1 MSLGF
6 VYTGEKRF
14 EKIGRENHKLLYN
27 ALSEFTSFKIYDEC
41 KKDRKNDE
49 FVLSAPNQIWD
60 FYKALPAIKER
71 IVVKMRTDIWF
82 TKSSI
87 PHVVNEILATLQGKR
102 TFTLIGSE
110 LKKHYNNEYDTYD
123 LPEFKIGH
131 KSDKSKVKTADFIT
145 IADREMLRP
154 RYEIYNILKT
164 EKSKSGNRLWQRIRK
179 GPGKYSFGQI
189 YLIRNNYKPNHLNDE
204 YMAYQFAEGY
214 NKTKHKEALKFY
226 NEHLSPNT

>member
-27 ALSEFTSFKIYDEC
+27 TLSEFTPFSIYDQC
-41 KKDRKNDE
+41 KADRKNDE
-49 FVLSAPNQIWD
+49 FKLSAPNQIWD
-60 FYKALPAIKER
+60 FYKALPAVKER
-71 IVVKMRTDIWF
+71 IVVKMRTDIWL

-87 PHVVNEILATLQGKR
+87 PHIVNEILATQQGKR

-110 LKKHYNNEYDTYD
+110 LKTHYNNEYDTYD
-123 LPEFKIGH
+123 LP
-131 KSDKSKVKTADFIT
+131 SDKSKVKTADFIT
-145 IADREMLRP
+145 IADKESLRP
-154 RYEIYNILKT
+154 KDEIYELLKT

-189 YLIRNNYKPNHLNDE
+189 YLIRANYKPEHLNDN

-214 NKTKHKEALKFY
+214 NKKKHKEALKFY
-226 NEHLSPNT
+226 NEHLSSNS

>member
-27 ALSEFTSFKIYDEC
+27 ALSEFTPFSIYDQC
-41 KKDRKNDE
+41 KADRKNDE
-49 FVLSAPNQIWD
+49 FKLSAPNQIWD
-60 FYKALPAIKER
+60 FYKALPAVKER
-71 IVVKMRTDIWF
+71 IVVKMRTDIWL

-87 PHVVNEILATLQGKR
+87 PHIVNEILATQQGKR

-110 LKKHYNNEYDTYD
+110 LKTHYNNEYDTYD
-123 LPEFKIGH
+123 LP
-131 KSDKSKVKTADFIT
+131 SDKSKVKTADFIT
-145 IADREMLRP
+145 IADKEALRSKDEM
-154 RYEIYNILKT
+154 YELLKT

-189 YLIRNNYKPNHLNDE
+189 YLIRANYKPKHLNDN

-214 NKTKHKEALKFY
+214 NKVKHKEALKFY
-226 NEHLSPNT
+226 NEHLSSNS

>member
-27 ALSEFTSFKIYDEC
+27 TLSEFTPFNIYDQC
-41 KKDRKNDE
+41 KADRKNDE
-49 FVLSAPNQIWD
+49 FKLSAPNQIWD
-60 FYKALPAIKER
+60 FYKALPAVKER
-71 IVVKMRTDIWF
+71 IVIKMRTDIWL

-87 PHVVNEILATLQGKR
+87 PHIVNEILATQKGKR

-110 LKKHYNNEYDTYD
+110 LKTHYNNEYNTYD
-123 LPEFKIGH
+123 LP
-131 KSDKSKVKTADFIT
+131 SDKAKVKTADFIT
-145 IADREMLRP
+145 IADKEVLRP
-154 RYEIYNILKT
+154 KDEIYNLLKT

-189 YLIRNNYKPNHLNDE
+189 YLIRANYKPKHLNDN

-214 NKTKHKEALKFY
+214 NKVKHKEALKFY
-226 NEHLSPNT
+226 NEHLSSNS